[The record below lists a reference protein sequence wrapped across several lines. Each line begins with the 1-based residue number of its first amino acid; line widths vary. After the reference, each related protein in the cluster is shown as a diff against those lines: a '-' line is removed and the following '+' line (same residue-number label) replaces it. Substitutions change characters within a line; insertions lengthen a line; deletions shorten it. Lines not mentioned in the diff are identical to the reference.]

1 MHEVRAR
8 RLIQKSWKHNNPR
21 CSNMLKLSFPH
32 NNQKQ
37 PVNQKVNESIRP
49 RKVLRRWGGLECCCF
64 SRLQKFHS
72 CWGEF
77 SHWQLTLNQ
86 PWIPLWWDPPDIPSF
101 PQPGK
106 PHHYMVCD
114 GNLSHEAEIKRL
126 QGLLYRISA
135 NQSQR
140 CKIKQVHIQAIFSVG
155 TFNLLA
161 APMRIC
167 CLASKTQSQSYLLN
181 ILELHS
187 ISPKLTPTRLANLH
201 QHRWHLPRLHCML
214 PTTLS
219 FEDWMGCKAVCT
231 FACSRSQI
239 LSLFLTDFPVSRS
252 HRITALLFRGAPP
265 INQCVSRSEFRGAQR
280 SLPAIDFMSNL
291 SPRKVGKA
299 KSLTLSLCL
308 KCFRH
313 FSHVVQQKKQ
323 KKTICST
330 TTKRPLGRHYGL
342 LPWSSEIWARRCA
355 ATAGDVVSWACALR
369 RLLVSWFSARWD
381 VLS

>member
-1 MHEVRAR
+1 MWILCGLTTISLSSNTGKHGFSSHQPSLEWWKSSPGRHTEPMHEVRAR
-8 RLIQKSWKHNNPR
+8 RLIQKSWEHNNPR
-21 CSNMLKLSFPH
+21 CFNMLKLSFPH

-114 GNLSHEAEIKRL
+114 WNLSHEAEIKRL

-135 NQSQR
+135 SQSQR

-167 CLASKTQSQSYLLN
+167 CLVWLPIHSHRVYWTSWSYMASNASKTRKS
-181 ILELHS
+181 
-187 ISPKLTPTRLANLH
+187 SPA
-201 QHRWHLPRLHCML
+201 Q
-214 PTTLS
+214 
-219 FEDWMGCKAVCT
+219 VT
-231 FACSRSQI
+231 FAEAALHATNHSFFWRLDGMQSSLYICIFEKSNPFTVSDRLSRFHAVTG
-239 LSLFLTDFPVSRS
+239 SLRCCFMVS
-252 HRITALLFRGAPP
+252 PP
-265 INQCVSRSEFRGAQR
+265 SNSACHAVSSGGLR
-280 SLPAIDFMSNL
+280 D
-291 SPRKVGKA
+291 
-299 KSLTLSLCL
+299 LCL
-308 KCFRH
+308 
-313 FSHVVQQKKQ
+313 Q
-323 KKTICST
+323 ST
-330 TTKRPLGRHYGL
+330 LCP
-342 LPWSSEIWARRCA
+342 I
-355 ATAGDVVSWACALR
+355 
-369 RLLVSWFSARWD
+369 
-381 VLS
+381 

>member
-1 MHEVRAR
+1 
-8 RLIQKSWKHNNPR
+8 
-21 CSNMLKLSFPH
+21 MLKLSFPH

-114 GNLSHEAEIKRL
+114 WNLSHEAEIKRL

-135 NQSQR
+135 SQSQR

-167 CLASKTQSQSYLLN
+167 CLVWLPIHSHRVYWTSWSYMASNASKTRKS
-181 ILELHS
+181 
-187 ISPKLTPTRLANLH
+187 SPA
-201 QHRWHLPRLHCML
+201 Q
-214 PTTLS
+214 
-219 FEDWMGCKAVCT
+219 VT
-231 FACSRSQI
+231 FAEAALHATNHSFFWRLDGMQSSLYICIFEKSNPFTVSDRLSRFHAVTG
-239 LSLFLTDFPVSRS
+239 SLRCCFMVS
-252 HRITALLFRGAPP
+252 PP
-265 INQCVSRSEFRGAQR
+265 IKQCVSRSEFRGAQR

-313 FSHVVQQKKQ
+313 HFSHVVQQKNEQ
-323 KKTICST
+323 KPSV
-330 TTKRPLGRHYGL
+330 LQQQNRHLPTHGL

-369 RLLVSWFSARWD
+369 RFLVSCFLQD
-381 VLS
+381 GMF

>member
-1 MHEVRAR
+1 MWILCGLTTISLSSNTGKHGFSSHQPSLEWWKSSPGRHTEPMHEVRAQ
-8 RLIQKSWKHNNPR
+8 RLIQKSWKHNNLR
-21 CSNMLKLSFPH
+21 CFNMLKLSFPH

-106 PHHYMVCD
+106 PHHCMVCD

-135 NQSQR
+135 SQSQR
-140 CKIKQVHIQAIFSVG
+140 CKIKQVHIQDIFSVG

-187 ISPKLTPTRLANLH
+187 ISPKLTPARLANLH
-201 QHRWHLPRLHCML
+201 QHRWHLPRLLRML

-239 LSLFLTDFPVSRS
+239 LSLFLTDFPVFTQSQD
-252 HRITALLFRGAPP
+252 H
-265 INQCVSRSEFRGAQR
+265 CVA
-280 SLPAIDFMSNL
+280 
-291 SPRKVGKA
+291 
-299 KSLTLSLCL
+299 
-308 KCFRH
+308 
-313 FSHVVQQKKQ
+313 
-323 KKTICST
+323 
-330 TTKRPLGRHYGL
+330 
-342 LPWSSEIWARRCA
+342 
-355 ATAGDVVSWACALR
+355 
-369 RLLVSWFSARWD
+369 VSWFPPPSNSACHAVSSGGLRD
-381 VLS
+381 LCLQSTLCPI